1 MKLYEVPRNT
11 WVKVT
16 DEDWVWE
23 DEFYFLRPDGMYSMC
38 LGTDGELIHLSLNM
52 QVEVMEQQAEMPR
65 SLQ

>member
-23 DEFYFLRPDGMYSMC
+23 DEFFFLKPEGMYSMC
-38 LGTDGELIHLSLNM
+38 LGDDGELMHFALSIE
-52 QVEVMEQQAEMPR
+52 VEIMKQQAEMPR
-65 SLQ
+65 RIQ